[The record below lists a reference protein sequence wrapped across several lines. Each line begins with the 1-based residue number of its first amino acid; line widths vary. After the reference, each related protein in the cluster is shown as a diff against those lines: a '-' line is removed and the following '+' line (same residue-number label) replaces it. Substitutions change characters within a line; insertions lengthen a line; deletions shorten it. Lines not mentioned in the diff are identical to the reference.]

1 MLSWLTTSMIGSTT
15 TLIGSIIT
23 DGPHGPSTQGPHLI
37 CGPQTKLGAHISV
50 IGFIGSQTGFVG
62 SQTIN
67 GPHILIISGRHFA
80 PIIGWQGLT
89 TIFGPHIST
98 LSLTGAQKSTLKS
111 SFD

>member
-1 MLSWLTTSMIGSTT
+1 MSIEGEKLPFVHYLSRKFTDIGS
-15 TLIGSIIT
+15 
-23 DGPHGPSTQGPHLI
+23 
-37 CGPQTKLGAHISV
+37 
-50 IGFIGSQTGFVG
+50 IGSQTGFVG